1 MCVHNASHIH
11 TFIHVH
17 TREREREREIE
28 SERERESLGL
38 WMIRSVTDL
47 LEGPSP
53 VWLIPANDIDNNTLN
68 EITIASPILVIF

>member
-1 MCVHNASHIH
+1 MLVSGLYSSTSFLSMCVHNASHIH
-11 TFIHVH
+11 TFIDVH

-53 VWLIPANDIDNNTLN
+53 V
-68 EITIASPILVIF
+68 